1 MNKKKK
7 AWVVS
12 VNMGY
17 GHQRTAYPLRHLAP
31 KGRIINANDYEGI
44 LEKDRN
50 FWESS
55 RRFYEFISRFKRIPL
70 VGEVIFSIYNS
81 FQEIPAYYPKRD
93 LSKPNMS
100 LKQIFSLIEKGW
112 GEHFISKLSKMKM
125 PLITTF
131 FIPAFMAEYFKY
143 PEEIYCIICD
153 ADISRAWASLSPK
166 KSRIKYLASNSWTA
180 NRLKLYG
187 VSPKN
192 IFLTGYPL
200 PLENIGTKKQNVLKK
215 DLGQRI
221 FNLDPE
227 GMFYKQY
234 KPLIKKYIGSMP
246 KKSEHVFTILFSIG
260 GAGAQAEIVEKYLKS
275 LKEKIK
281 NKELRVFIGAGIRK
295 EVKDYFWEAIGR
307 LGLRDNL
314 DDNIEVIF
322 ENDIN
327 NYFARFDEKIKETD
341 ILWTKP
347 SELSFYSGLGVPI
360 IIAPSIGSQEDY
372 NKRWLLSLGAG
383 IMQEDP
389 KYANQWI
396 YDYLRSGRF
405 AEAALG
411 GHIEVESMGVY
422 NIEKVVFKK

>member
-1 MNKKKK
+1 MKKKK

-31 KGRIINANDYEGI
+31 KGKVVNANDYEGI

-70 VGEVIFSIYNS
+70 IGEVIFSIYNR
-81 FQEIPAYYPKRD
+81 FQEIPVYYPKRD
-93 LSKPNMS
+93 LSKPNLS
-100 LKQIFSLIEKGW
+100 LKQIFSLIDKGW
-112 GEHFISKLSKMKM
+112 GEHFVSKLKKERL

-131 FIPAFMAEYFKY
+131 FIPAFMAEYFNY
-143 PEEIYCIICD
+143 PEDIYCIICD
-153 ADISRAWASLSPK
+153 ADISRAWASLNPK
-166 KSRIKYLASNSWTA
+166 NSRIKYLASNSWTA

-187 VSPKN
+187 VKQKN

-221 FNLDPE
+221 LNLDPTE
-227 GMFYKQY
+227 IFYKQY
-234 KPLIKKYIGSMP
+234 KPLIKKYIGAFP
-246 KKSEHVFTILFSIG
+246 RRPNHVLTILFSIG
-260 GAGAQAEIVEKYLKS
+260 GAGAQTEIVAKYLRS

-281 NKELRVFIGAGIRK
+281 SRELRVFLGAGTRK
-295 EVKDYFWEAIGR
+295 EVEDYFLDMLGR
-307 LGLRDNL
+307 LSLKENL
-314 DDNIEVIF
+314 GDNIEIIF
-322 ENDIN
+322 EKDIN
-327 NYFARFDEKIKETD
+327 NYFAEFAQKVRQTD

-347 SELSFYSGLGVPI
+347 SELSFYTGLGLPI
-360 IIAPSIGSQEDY
+360 IIAPCIGSQEDY
-372 NKRWLLSLGAG
+372 NKRWLLSVGAG
-383 IMQEDP
+383 IAQEDP

-396 YDYLRSGRF
+396 YDYLGSGRF

-411 GHIEVESMGVY
+411 GYIEVESMGTY
-422 NIEKVVFKK
+422 NIEKTVFRK